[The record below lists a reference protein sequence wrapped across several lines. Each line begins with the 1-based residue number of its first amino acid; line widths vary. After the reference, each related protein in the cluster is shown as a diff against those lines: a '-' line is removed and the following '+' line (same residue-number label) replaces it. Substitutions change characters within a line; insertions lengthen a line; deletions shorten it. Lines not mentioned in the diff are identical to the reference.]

1 MKAEMGQK
9 LSKRQGYPPIQTAEK
24 RDCGGLGH
32 RREKNPAE
40 APGLEVRQYGG
51 KAVGQ
56 LIQSRVIMPGVPPA
70 DKSGRLPIRFTDDT
84 GSDRSRSARG
94 GAAPC

>member
-32 RREKNPAE
+32 RREKK
-40 APGLEVRQYGG
+40 PG
-51 KAVGQ
+51 
-56 LIQSRVIMPGVPPA
+56 
-70 DKSGRLPIRFTDDT
+70 
-84 GSDRSRSARG
+84 G
-94 GAAPC
+94 GAGA